1 MNYIPRTMEKVVLK
15 ASGQYPVVMVCGQ
28 RQTGKST
35 LLRHIA
41 EEDRVYVSFDKA
53 ETRALAKND
62 PALFFETY
70 GHKLLIDEFQREPS
84 ILLEIKNIVDNASYN
99 GENPNGMFWLT
110 GSQKFKM
117 MKSISES
124 LAGRVAVLT
133 MLPMSEREIE
143 KKEEVPF
150 SPDIETLKT
159 KEYEKKTLK
168 EVFDAIFRGGMPKI
182 VTEPE
187 LDRDLYYSSYLDT
200 YIARDVSELEH
211 VGKLDDFRNLL
222 TYLAANTGHELVYDN
237 ISREMGIS
245 APTIKAWVTILE
257 RSGIIYILRPY
268 YSNISK
274 RLVKTPKCYFIDT
287 GLAAY
292 LTSWPTAETLMNG
305 NASASFFETYVVGE
319 ILKSYYNSGKEPP
332 LYYYRDVDRKE
343 VDLLVVKEG
352 KLYPMEI
359 KKAKNPTDPDR
370 NFSVLK
376 NLGMDVMP
384 GLILSMADEFF
395 PINREA
401 WLCPVGKI

>member
-35 LLRHIA
+35 MLRHLK
-41 EEDRVYVSFDKA
+41 EDDRVYVSFDKA

-99 GENPNGMFWLT
+99 GENPCGMFWLT

-117 MKSISES
+117 MKNISES

-143 KKEEVPF
+143 KKEEIPF

-168 EVFDAIFRGGMPKI
+168 VIFDAIFRGGMPKI

-187 LDRDLYYSSYLDT
+187 LDRDLYYSSYIDT
-200 YIARDVSELEH
+200 YIAKDVSELEH
-211 VGKLDDFRNLL
+211 VGKLDDFRALL

-237 ISREMGIS
+237 ISRDMGIS

-305 NASASFFETYVVGE
+305 NASCAFFETYVVGE

-352 KLYPMEI
+352 KLYPIEI
-359 KKAKNPTDPDR
+359 KKAKNPSEPDR

-376 NLGMDVMP
+376 NLGLEVMP

-395 PINREA
+395 PINRSA